1 MNTNY
6 NLLVV
11 DDDAAYRAGVT
22 NLLHSFGKDMNLTIR
37 EASTGAEAMEIL
49 ERFEADC
56 ILLDYRLPGGSGLE
70 WLEQMAQ
77 GPARRAV
84 IMVTGD
90 GSEEVAVT
98 AMKNG
103 AVDYLVKGA
112 IAKENLFRTIR
123 NALSHLEMQRTIARQ
138 QEELLQAE
146 RQRVIVES
154 LGAACHHLG
163 QPATVIT
170 TYLELMRRNESD
182 PGKQA
187 MIANCFE
194 AAQSMAVILDR
205 LRQVSEYRTEPYLAS
220 GDDGPPRSDERIL
233 AI

>member
-1 MNTNY
+1 MNY
-6 NLLVV
+6 NLLLV
-11 DDDAAYRAGVT
+11 DDDAAYRDGLT
-22 NLLHSFGKDMNLTIR
+22 NLLHSFEKEMNLAIR
-37 EASTGAEAMEIL
+37 EASTGAEAVDL
-49 ERFEADC
+49 LKSYDADC
-56 ILLDYRLPGGSGLE
+56 VLLDYMLPGGSGLE
-70 WLEQMAQ
+70 WLDRLTQ
-77 GPARRAV
+77 GAVKRAV
-84 IMVTGD
+84 IMITGD

-103 AVDYLVKGA
+103 AVDYLVKGS
-112 IAKENLFRTIR
+112 ITRESLFRTIR
-123 NALSHLEMQRTIARQ
+123 NALAHLEMQRTISLQ

-146 RQRVIVES
+146 RQRVMVES

-182 PGKQA
+182 PDKQA

-194 AAQSMAVILDR
+194 AAQAMAAILDR
-205 LRQVSEYRTEPYLAS
+205 LRQVSEYRTEPYLAA
-220 GDDGPPRSDERIL
+220 GPGEQPRSDERIL